1 MAIDL
6 SFLGGLPE
14 GLLTPEQMA
23 SAQDRA
29 QRAAALQL
37 GLGMVAG
44 AQGQRGQGRP
54 RLGQIVA
61 QAGGPAMQAYQGAFD
76 QTLRN
81 ALVSMQLGEAK
92 RKQEQET
99 RIQDAIQQYQQQL
112 QNISG
117 GVVTPTMALSGGGG
131 PTTAVAERIGQPIN
145 AAEEQRRAA
154 IQLLSKVSPQTLA
167 AESLKGPDYLTV
179 GENVFIKKPGGGL
192 EKIVSSGGKFTGDFA
207 NYAIGL
213 YRTADAN
220 EILSKDPDAM
230 SKIEQ
235 GVLAKARAGA
245 MNLPSGEERKAGFLA
260 NRVKFNLDLMSDII
274 KKNPPAA
281 SPEAIP
287 SVVRYL
293 SGSEFL
299 SNKLTTTDRQRVE
312 AAQRDVLD
320 AALTLG
326 TGAAYTREQLEGYR
340 LSYFPQLS
348 DDAATVKDKQA
359 RLQNLLESSY
369 ITAGRA
375 APSVAPARAPAPPQP
390 ATTQPAPTPSAAGKA
405 PPGVPQNLWNLMD
418 PAERALWQ
426 SK

>member
-1 MAIDL
+1 
-6 SFLGGLPE
+6 
-14 GLLTPEQMA
+14 
-23 SAQDRA
+23 
-29 QRAAALQL
+29 
-37 GLGMVAG
+37 
-44 AQGQRGQGRP
+44 
-54 RLGQIVA
+54 
-61 QAGGPAMQAYQGAFD
+61 
-76 QTLRN
+76 
-81 ALVSMQLGEAK
+81 MQLGEAK

>member
-37 GLGMVAG
+37 GLGMISG
-44 AQGQRGQGRP
+44 ATGQRGAGKP

-61 QAGGPAMQAYQGAFD
+61 QAGIPAMQAYQGAFD

-81 ALVSMQLGEAK
+81 ALVSMQIGEAK
-92 RKQEQET
+92 RRQDQELRTQE
-99 RIQDAIQQYQQQL
+99 AIKEYQQQL

-117 GVVTPTMALSGGGG
+117 GVVTPSMALARGGG
-131 PTTAVAERIGQPIN
+131 PTEAAAAQIGQPVDV
-145 AAEEQRRAA
+145 ATEQRRAA
-154 IQLLSKVSPQTLA
+154 MQLLAKVSPQTLA

-179 GENVFIKKPGGGL
+179 GENVFVKKPGGGL
-192 EKIVSSGGKFTGDFA
+192 EKIVSAGGKFTGDFA
-207 NYAIGL
+207 NYAVGL
-213 YRTADAN
+213 YGTTDAA
-220 EILSKDPDAM
+220 EILAKDPDAM
-230 SKIEQ
+230 SKIET

-245 MNLPSGEERKAGFLA
+245 SSLNLPSGEERKAGFLA

-299 SNKLTTTDRQRVE
+299 SNKLTTTDRQRIE

-326 TGAAYTREQLEGYR
+326 TGAAYTKEQLEGYR

-375 APSVAPARAPAPPQP
+375 APTVAPTKAPEV
-390 ATTQPAPTPSAAGKA
+390 PTAPSAAGKA
-405 PPGVPQNLWNLMD
+405 PAGVPQNLWNVMT
-418 PAERALWQ
+418 PAERALWP